1 MLYANFD
8 KSSDLKNDL
17 EEKQE
22 SPMNLNDLTTH
33 HVHTDNIAPNG
44 MINNQIEKHP
54 SPISPLNEK
63 TNEFDS
69 TANEKLNEIF
79 ALTKQKLQPTL
90 DALQDKKDE
99 LLLASKHS
107 PNSSI
112 ENEYPKKSILR
123 STQSKLNADVL
134 LAAVKQQ
141 QEPRYKIKQSPEIER
156 IKNAINYGIDSG
168 IKPKSSE
175 VSPTTI
181 DDKSISAIKR
191 SYSSLPLST
200 PAVRN
205 SNSHIFL
212 HR

>member
-1 MLYANFD
+1 VLHANFD
-8 KSSDLKNDL
+8 KSSDLNNNL

-33 HVHTDNIAPNG
+33 HAHIDNRAPNE
-44 MINNQIEKHP
+44 MINDRIEQHP
-54 SPISPLNEK
+54 SSISPLNEK

-99 LLLASKHS
+99 LLLASKNS

-112 ENEYPKKSILR
+112 ESEYARKSILR
-123 STQSKLNADVL
+123 STQSKLDTDVL

-141 QEPRYKIKQSPEIER
+141 QELTFKIKQSPETER

-168 IKPKSSE
+168 IKPKSNE
-175 VSPTTI
+175 VSPTKI